1 MKIFKFMLREKSDPI
16 EIRLNAIIRLLSD
29 SLIVNQNVTKALIYK
44 SLNEVGLQPTEIGN
58 IFGKS
63 RTDIGAQLP
72 KKKKTKPKKTIKG
85 VKND

>member
-1 MKIFKFMLREKSDPI
+1 MKDESSST

-29 SLIVNQNVTKALIYK
+29 FLISQSDMTKTSIYT

-63 RTDIGAQLP
+63 RTEIGSTLP
-72 KKKKTKPKKTIKG
+72 RKKSKIKSKKG
-85 VKND
+85 VKNG